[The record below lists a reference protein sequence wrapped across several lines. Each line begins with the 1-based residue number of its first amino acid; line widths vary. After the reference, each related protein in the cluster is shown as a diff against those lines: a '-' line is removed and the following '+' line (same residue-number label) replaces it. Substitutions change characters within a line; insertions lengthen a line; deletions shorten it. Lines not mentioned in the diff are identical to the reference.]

1 MTPTAQ
7 RRFLYAMIAALAGI
21 VLSVLIAAIA
31 QACDGTDPCGAEP
44 APLPV
49 LYLPRVQRDM
59 PGMSTELA
67 PWVPVPTVTPDPT
80 VTGDVTN

>member
-1 MTPTAQ
+1 MTPTA
-7 RRFLYAMIAALAGI
+7 RRRLIYAMIVILAGI

-49 LYLPRVQRDM
+49 LYLPTVQRNA
-59 PGMSTELA
+59 PGMSAEYA
-67 PWVPVPTVTPDPT
+67 PWVPVPTVTPDPP
-80 VTGDVTN
+80 VTGDVQN